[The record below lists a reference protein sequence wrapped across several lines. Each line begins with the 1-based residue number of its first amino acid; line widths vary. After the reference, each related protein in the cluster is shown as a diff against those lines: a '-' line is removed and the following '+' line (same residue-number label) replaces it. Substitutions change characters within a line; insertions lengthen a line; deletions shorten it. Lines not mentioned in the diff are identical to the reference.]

1 MSGQF
6 EGYMVENRMTNGKF
20 PAAEQPQPY
29 SGVHPIIMGQDTP
42 LAYYQPSVI
51 TLATVRWIVGGIIGG
66 IWSMYAAGWLFLPA
80 KQSDL
85 HALTQVVQTLDTAQ
99 KESRDAI
106 ARLTV
111 AVDNLSGI
119 VSRLPSPKNAA
130 GALRAK

>member
-1 MSGQF
+1 M
-6 EGYMVENRMTNGKF
+6 
-20 PAAEQPQPY
+20 
-29 SGVHPIIMGQDTP
+29 
-42 LAYYQPSVI
+42 AYYQPSVI

-119 VSRLPSPKNAA
+119 VSRFPSQKSVT
-130 GALRAK
+130 GGLRVK